1 MTSAVTTPFP
11 TPATPTTGSTAME
24 PDVQVNAGPGF
35 DSLPA
40 TEMTGSAV
48 FYQRAMQG
56 SGFDSWQIDSVA
68 FVHG

>member
-1 MTSAVTTPFP
+1 
-11 TPATPTTGSTAME
+11 ME

-56 SGFDSWQIDSVA
+56 SGFDSFQNVIIKIGTFFNIGTLCIS
-68 FVHG
+68 

>member
-1 MTSAVTTPFP
+1 MTTDITQPLADTGGAVL
-11 TPATPTTGSTAME
+11 E
-24 PDVQVNAGPGF
+24 VNAGPGF

-56 SGFDSWQIDSVA
+56 SGFDSCQIDSVA

>member
-1 MTSAVTTPFP
+1 
-11 TPATPTTGSTAME
+11 ME